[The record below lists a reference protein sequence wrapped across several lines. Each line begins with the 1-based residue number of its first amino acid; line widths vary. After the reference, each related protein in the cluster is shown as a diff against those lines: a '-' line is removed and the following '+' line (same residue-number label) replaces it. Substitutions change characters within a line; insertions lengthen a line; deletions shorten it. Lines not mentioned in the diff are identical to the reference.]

1 MKLKTLLF
9 VPLAACMLVTGCNKT
24 DPKKTALEEA
34 VSEAANLFDAKGNI
48 VYADQTSR
56 LASNSYLIGVD
67 KYDRED
73 EKVGRINPSVN
84 WSFSDSNWKLM
95 DYYDG
100 ANVDEW
106 HVKIRPTMPAETTE
120 FTSTLTLTM
129 EWEGYKATRSYTVTV
144 YKA

>member
-9 VPLAACMLVTGCNKT
+9 VPLAACLLATGCNQKN
-24 DPKKTALEEA
+24 PKQAALEEA
-34 VSEAANLFDAKGNI
+34 VAEAANLFDAKGNI
-48 VYADQTSR
+48 VYADKTSR
-56 LASNSYLIGVD
+56 LASNSYLIGID

-73 EKVGRINPSVN
+73 EKVGRINPSIS
-84 WSFSDSNWKLM
+84 WSFSDNNWKLM

-106 HVKIRPTMPAETTE
+106 HVKIRPTMPSGETE
-120 FTSTLTLTM
+120 FTTTLTLKM
-129 EWEGYKATRSYTVTV
+129 EWEGFTATSEYHVTV